1 VRFLGSLIKNFIYL
15 CLILIAAGTALF
27 YFDTGSWLVQ
37 PIAERA
43 GNFFLAPLKLDIE
56 NINGSV
62 REGFSVEKLKLISGD
77 EDLFTLDYAS
87 VSPDWDLILSGGMPF
102 VKKINIAGV
111 SSDLDKVTRLVNHFA
126 VSEDKD
132 KEKTDFNLALNPF
145 NLEIKDVNFG
155 TPYANLA
162 LGELNLNDDG
172 KLFLDSKI
180 ISGEN
185 IFPVNI
191 NALVNFNN
199 LEILSSDLSL
209 GQASGNFAI
218 AAEPLKANLNLSGL
232 SLDELLKFAPEEI
245 RKEIK
250 ISGVIDT
257 NILAEADGDL
267 IKLAGFLASPQ
278 GKLNLNASAD
288 ISSMKILAKGNLQ
301 DISLTEIGKIFAPE
315 LNLQA
320 EKINLDFDVDTN
332 LDGDI
337 LANTRADVKADA
349 PLISAMGTK
358 FLENLSAKIKLEKN
372 QAPELNII
380 GKIFGGELNSKI
392 SGLIDSKISAKGNL
406 KNISL
411 TEIGKIFAPELNL
424 RGEKLNLDF
433 DVDTNLDGDILANTR
448 ADVKADMPLISAMG
462 MKILENLSAKI
473 KLEKNQAPKL
483 DVTGRIFGGKLFA
496 RGQVDKNFKPE
507 AIVSLVNVDVP
518 TLIKVLP
525 DAAKSIKNP
534 SGKIT
539 LRSIISSNLD
549 VNTTLTSEKLAA
561 NNIALTNIK
570 AVANYNFNKNTAD
583 LEFLNANLG
592 KSLIAASGGAN
603 LNTGVFSSI
612 LKAENLDPRAI
623 PDLKKLNLTGIYDL
637 NANASGN
644 YNNLASIKANAIFN
658 AKDAGY
664 DKMKFGNLNF
674 PVSFMNNI
682 LNISDAKASL
692 PGGVLTLGG
701 SVNLKNIE
709 NPYFDLAASTNGI
722 NLTQTLKALNLQ
734 DKNMPVSGKI
744 SGAADIKGNLKNPV
758 FHAALRA
765 ENVKAGKLIDMPS
778 AVISAKGDANKIM
791 IDRLE
796 AKLNHSDIKGSG
808 HVTFNKKNF
817 MNSTVNIIAKLKHLN
832 IKKTLA
838 AFMEQPPVDGVIDAE
853 ASLTGNLTKLQG
865 GLKITRPIFYGN
877 NEIRDIAVKL
887 NSPEDNHYKINA
899 KARLENFK
907 PEVDIDVKQKDGI
920 FTYNIN
926 TKPLDINSAIET
938 QIPSMA
944 GMAKGFASINITGST
959 KENTNININ
968 ASAKEIKIMDKIS
981 IKNIFMPVLFSQA
994 ENKIKMKNGT
1004 ATLSDGVINSNFEA
1018 DLTKKLYSGKVN
1030 VSYLDFGKLAGEFL
1044 TEGEVIG
1051 KVNAQ
1056 ANIKGNFGVMPASYA
1071 NGKFSTTSGYIH
1083 KMSIIDK
1090 VTPTKK
1096 ISFEKISG
1104 SFFWNGKDLF
1114 LNPGTRAVAGSDEP
1128 LYRYV
1133 HVNGSLG
1140 VPGKGLNLLCDGRF
1154 DLKILDQ
1161 LLGAMK
1167 GLFQYMT
1174 GNLAQNFLR
1183 DAAGRIFGVKRKD
1196 FQNVSFRL
1204 ANSWEELR
1212 LLDLK
1217 ITKPI
1222 EDFLPIDMLNKD
1234 EEKQR
1239 DDTQF
1244 KLNLKIPVGK
1254 GHSSIEEESTGDQ
1267 FKQQLI
1273 DNLFNIGF

>member
-1 VRFLGSLIKNFIYL
+1 MRFLGSLIKNFIYL

-43 GNFFLAPLKLDIE
+43 GNFFLAPLKIDIE

-288 ISSMKILAKGNLQ
+288 ISSM
-301 DISLTEIGKIFAPE
+301 
-315 LNLQA
+315 
-320 EKINLDFDVDTN
+320 
-332 LDGDI
+332 
-337 LANTRADVKADA
+337 
-349 PLISAMGTK
+349 
-358 FLENLSAKIKLEKN
+358 
-372 QAPELNII
+372 
-380 GKIFGGELNSKI
+380 
-392 SGLIDSKISAKGNL
+392 KISAKGNL